1 MSPQV
6 TAPLSKWFRT
16 FLSATALWR
25 SSSNLNE
32 TENRICAV
40 AWFSSVSG
48 VVATFYLV
56 VYLWLGAAGSIVWM
70 TGGCIVL
77 ILSPLLLIALQKFF
91 AAKLTFLLAVSCLT
105 LVYAS
110 AIGKNGLVEVAIV
123 TMIGYPFIIADPNK
137 EKLVIYTGIALP
149 LLVFCLLYWSDYQL
163 LPRVHAEGSTVSQY
177 VRWSIFLVGIGF
189 NGVMYWL
196 FTKQRD
202 RVLNRMFDQYYEL
215 SINKEQLLQHQ
226 EELIVLNEQ
235 LEQHRLNLEKEV
247 SEQTQDLRESE
258 NRLKK
263 SLADVEAARA
273 QAEAANQAKS
283 NFLANMSHEIRT
295 PLNAIVG
302 FSEIMI
308 NEVEAANVPPR
319 FLQYLENVRMS
330 GKNLSELINNILDL
344 SKIEAGKFNFSKGA
358 TLTESVCKGVYQ
370 INRMKALE
378 EGVKFT
384 YECGKNIPK
393 CIETDRTMLNQILM
407 NLVSNAIKFTDK
419 GKSVV
424 LASDA
429 DPAAKILYLRIT
441 DQGIGIPPER
451 QASIFEPFEQA
462 DNTITRK
469 YGGTGLGLSITQKL
483 VSILGGT
490 LTLESAVGQGST
502 FTLSLPYQE
511 VDGPDEEPEARPLAS
526 GNYHFTAQN
535 SVLLVEDNKVNQ
547 LVVVALFKRLGITLH
562 LANDGQEGI
571 ERVEELKPDLVLMDI
586 HMPVMDGLEATR
598 RLRQNPDYRNLPIIA
613 MSADAFAEQQ
623 AEARAAG
630 MNDYTTKPI
639 EFDKLI
645 QLLSYYLKVELTEV
659 S

>member
-1 MSPQV
+1 M
-6 TAPLSKWFRT
+6 PLSVSYGLKWVRSLFTTASFWGGTTNIRKADSRT
-16 FLSATALWR
+16 RAV
-25 SSSNLNE
+25 NLFS
-32 TENRICAV
+32 IASGLV
-40 AWFSSVSG
+40 A
-48 VVATFYLV
+48 AFYLV
-56 VYLWLGAAGSIVWM
+56 VYLLLGASGTIVWL
-70 TGGCIVL
+70 TGGGIIAVSL
-77 ILSPLLLIALQKFF
+77 PVILNSFQKYT
-91 AAKLTFLLAVSCLT
+91 AAKLAFLVATSLLT

-110 AIGKNGLVEVAIV
+110 ALGKDGLIEVAV
-123 TMIGYPFIIADPNK
+123 VVMIGYPFIIADLKK
-137 EKLVIYTGIALP
+137 EKLVIAVGVALP
-149 LLVFCLLYWSDYQL
+149 IVVFSTLFWSDYQL
-163 LPRVHAEGSTVSQY
+163 FPQIPTGGDSIKQY

-189 NGVMYWL
+189 NGTMYWL

-202 RVLNRMFDQYYEL
+202 DLVSRMFEQYYEL
-215 SINKEQLLQHQ
+215 SVNKEQLLQHQ

-247 SEQTQDLRESE
+247 NVQTQDLRDSR
-258 NRLKK
+258 NRLKQ

-302 FSEIMI
+302 FSEIML
-308 NEVEAANVPPR
+308 NEIEVANVPPS

-330 GKNLSELINNILDL
+330 GKNLAELINNILDL
-344 SKIEAGKFNFSKGA
+344 SKIEAGKFNLSTGA
-358 TLTESVCKGVYQ
+358 VAVEAVCKGVYQ
-370 INRMKALE
+370 INRIKALE
-378 EGVKFT
+378 KGVKFT
-384 YECGKNIPK
+384 YRGSTDLPG

-407 NLVSNAIKFTDK
+407 NLVSNAIKFTDE
-419 GKSVV
+419 GKSVS
-424 LASDA
+424 LTLEA
-429 DPAAKILYLRIT
+429 DPTAKVLQLKVT

-483 VSILGGT
+483 VAILGGT
-490 LTLESAVGQGST
+490 LALESTVGQGST
-502 FTLSLPYQE
+502 FSVTLPYVETACPDTDFE
-511 VDGPDEEPEARPLAS
+511 VRTITPGRHQFAAS
-526 GNYHFTAQN
+526 N

-571 ERVEELKPDLVLMDI
+571 ARVEELKPNLVLMDI

-598 RLRQNPDYRNLPIIA
+598 QLRQNPAYRDLPIIA
-613 MSADAFAEQQ
+613 MSADAFEEQQ

-645 QLLSYYLKVELTEV
+645 QVLSYYLEVELEEV

>member
-1 MSPQV
+1 
-6 TAPLSKWFRT
+6 
-16 FLSATALWR
+16 
-25 SSSNLNE
+25 
-32 TENRICAV
+32 
-40 AWFSSVSG
+40 
-48 VVATFYLV
+48 
-56 VYLWLGAAGSIVWM
+56 
-70 TGGCIVL
+70 
-77 ILSPLLLIALQKFF
+77 
-91 AAKLTFLLAVSCLT
+91 
-105 LVYAS
+105 
-110 AIGKNGLVEVAIV
+110 
-123 TMIGYPFIIADPNK
+123 
-137 EKLVIYTGIALP
+137 
-149 LLVFCLLYWSDYQL
+149 
-163 LPRVHAEGSTVSQY
+163 
-177 VRWSIFLVGIGF
+177 
-189 NGVMYWL
+189 
-196 FTKQRD
+196 
-202 RVLNRMFDQYYEL
+202 MFEQYYEL
-215 SINKEQLLQHQ
+215 SVNKEQLLQHQ

-247 SEQTQDLRESE
+247 NTQTQDLRDSR

-263 SLADVEAARA
+263 SLSDVEAART

-308 NEVEAANVPPR
+308 NEIEVANVPPR

-330 GKNLSELINNILDL
+330 GKNLAELINNILDL
-344 SKIEAGKFNFSKGA
+344 SKIEAGKFNLSKGA
-358 TLTESVCKGVYQ
+358 VAVEAVCKGTYQ
-370 INRMKALE
+370 INRIKAME
-378 EGVKFT
+378 KGVKFT
-384 YECGKNIPK
+384 YEAGEGVPG

-407 NLVSNAIKFTDK
+407 NLVSNAIKFTDE

-424 LASDA
+424 LAL
-429 DPAAKILYLRIT
+429 AANPTAKVLQFSVT

-483 VSILGGT
+483 VAILGGT
-490 LTLESAVGQGST
+490 LSLESAVGQGST
-502 FTLSLPYQE
+502 FTLTLPYVE
-511 VDGPDEEPEARPLAS
+511 AACSEAEPEVRTLTP
-526 GNYHFTAQN
+526 GKYHFTSEN

-562 LANDGQEGI
+562 LANNGKEGI
-571 ERVEELKPDLVLMDI
+571 ERVAELKPNLVLMDI

-598 RLRQNPDYRNLPIIA
+598 LLRQNPAHRDLPIIA
-613 MSADAFAEQQ
+613 MSADAFEEQQ

-639 EFDKLI
+639 EFEKLI
-645 QLLSYYLKVELTEV
+645 QLLSYYLEVELEEI

>member
-1 MSPQV
+1 MLTVFLYGDQAKSRIQLVSLFSAIGASIAAFYAVVYVLLGTLPIMAV
-6 TAPLSKWFRT
+6 LSGG
-16 FLSATALWR
+16 
-25 SSSNLNE
+25 
-32 TENRICAV
+32 CAV
-40 AWFSSVSG
+40 AL
-48 VVATFYLV
+48 LV
-56 VYLWLGAAGSIVWM
+56 P
-70 TGGCIVL
+70 L
-77 ILSPLLLIALQKFF
+77 ILNRLKRHT
-91 AAKLTFLLAVSCLT
+91 AAKFVFLLVFNLLT
-105 LVYAS
+105 LLYAS
-110 AIGKNGLVEVAIV
+110 ALGKDGLVEVIV
-123 TMIGYPFIIADPNK
+123 VSLVGYPFIIADKK
-137 EKLVIYTGIALP
+137 EKLLMRVGVTLP
-149 LLVFCLLYWSDYQL
+149 FLVFVIMIWSNYQL
-163 LPRVHAEGSTVSQY
+163 FPRVHPEGSLMSQY
-177 VRWSIFLVGIGF
+177 VRWSIFLTGIAF
-189 NGVMYWL
+189 NGVIYWV
-196 FTKQRD
+196 FTKQHGR
-202 RVLNRMFDQYYEL
+202 LSSKMFEQYYEL

-226 EELIVLNEQ
+226 EELVALNEQ

-247 SEQTQDLRESE
+247 NAQTQDLRNSKD
-258 NRLKK
+258 RLKK
-263 SLADVEAARA
+263 SLSDVEAARA

-308 NEVEAANVPPR
+308 NEIESANVPAR

-344 SKIEAGKFNFSKGA
+344 SKIEAGKFNLSKGA
-358 TLTESVCKGVYQ
+358 VAVEAVCKGIYQ
-370 INRMKALE
+370 INRIKAME
-378 EGVKFT
+378 KGVKFT
-384 YECGKNIPK
+384 YESEEGLPG

-407 NLVSNAIKFTDK
+407 NLVSNAIKFTDE

-424 LASDA
+424 LALAA
-429 DPAAKILYLRIT
+429 DPTAQVLQFSVT

-483 VSILGGT
+483 VAILGGT
-490 LTLESAVGQGST
+490 LSLESTVGQGST
-502 FTLSLPYQE
+502 FTFTLPYVE
-511 VDGPDEEPEARPLAS
+511 TACSEAEPEARSITP
-526 GNYHFTAQN
+526 GKYHFTAQN
-535 SVLLVEDNKVNQ
+535 SVLLVEDNRVNQ

-571 ERVEELKPDLVLMDI
+571 ARVEELKPNLVLMDI

-598 RLRQNPDYRNLPIIA
+598 VLRQNPAYHDLPIIA
-613 MSADAFAEQQ
+613 MSADAFEEQR

-645 QLLSYYLKVELTEV
+645 QLLSYYLEVELEEV

>member
-1 MSPQV
+1 MQLSV
-6 TAPLSKWFRT
+6 SYLSKLKR
-16 FLSATALWR
+16 LP
-25 SSSNLNE
+25 
-32 TENRICAV
+32 AV
-40 AWFSSVSG
+40 AAKLLNSFLCQEESKSRIQIVSLFSGIGASVAVLYTLLFSVIGSDFTMIWVSG
-48 VVATFYLV
+48 GCVGILLV
-56 VYLWLGAAGSIVWM
+56 
-70 TGGCIVL
+70 
-77 ILSPLLLIALQKFF
+77 PLLLNLLKYHT
-91 AAKLTFLLAVSCLT
+91 AAKYAFLIVFNLLT
-105 LVYAS
+105 LFYAS
-110 AIGKNGLVEVAIV
+110 ALGKGGLVEVLVV
-123 TMIGYPFIIADPNK
+123 TLIGYPFIIANK
-137 EKLVIYTGIALP
+137 QEKHLVWVGVALP
-149 LLVFCLLYWSDYQL
+149 FLVFFTMIWSDYQ
-163 LPRVHAEGSTVSQY
+163 PFPQYIKGSPVSQNI
-177 VRWSIFLVGIGF
+177 RWGIFLAGIGF
-189 NGVMYWL
+189 NGIIYWV
-196 FTKQRD
+196 FTKQQS
-202 RVLNRMFDQYYEL
+202 LLLSKMFDQYYEL

-247 SEQTQDLRESE
+247 DAQTKDLRESK

-263 SLADVEAARA
+263 SLSDVEAART

-308 NEVEAANVPPR
+308 NEIEMANVPTR

-330 GKNLSELINNILDL
+330 GKNLAELINNILDL

-358 TLTESVCKGVYQ
+358 VATESVCKGVYQ
-370 INRMKALE
+370 INRIKALE
-378 EGVKFT
+378 KGVKFL
-384 YECGKNIPK
+384 YASKDDIPG

-407 NLVSNAIKFTDK
+407 NLVSNAIKFTDEGK
-419 GKSVV
+419 GVKLS
-424 LASDA
+424 LEA
-429 DPAAKILYLRIT
+429 DTAAKILKFKIA
-441 DQGIGIPPER
+441 DQGIGIPPDR

-483 VSILGGT
+483 VAILGGT
-490 LTLESAVGQGST
+490 LALESTVGQGST
-502 FTLSLPYQE
+502 FTFILPYVEATCSE
-511 VDGPDEEPEARPLAS
+511 VESEVRTITPGK
-526 GNYHFTAQN
+526 YHFTAEN

-562 LANDGQEGI
+562 LANNGQEGI
-571 ERVEELKPDLVLMDI
+571 ERVEELKPNLVLMDI

-598 RLRQNPDYRNLPIIA
+598 QLRQNPAYRNLPIIA
-613 MSADAFAEQQ
+613 MSADAFEEQQ

-645 QLLSYYLKVELTEV
+645 QLLSYYLEVELEEV